1 MDFLE
6 LKKWSTL
13 GLLAGLG
20 ACGAGD
26 TVTEV
31 VSVPIK
37 SDTYVVSGSEKA
49 RGGEQTLVVSD
60 ASQKSNALIP
70 LPSSDGEVSED
81 SFIQAVVDA
90 IFEGIFGD
98 GCDRSQILKPQYL
111 TAVTLVLTPT
121 ESAMASLAAQ
131 VSVRPLARGWWQGA
145 TWTRAHPF
153 TSEGRWQTPGG
164 DVLGSVAAI
173 AGTAQSSGSL
183 PTIEFDVKSLVTES
197 ASVFEWG
204 QITALNGLRVE
215 ASGGA
220 ELSFHS
226 AQSDWGEGY
235 RPHLDFTYTGPCIP
249 QNSSN

>member
-1 MDFLE
+1 MSRLS
-6 LKKWSTL
+6 LVGLL
-13 GLLAGLG
+13 GLA

-49 RGGEQTLVVSD
+49 RGGEKVLVVSD
-60 ASQKSNALIP
+60 AAQKSNALVP

-81 SFIQAVVDA
+81 SFVQAVVDA

-98 GCDRSQILKPQYL
+98 GCDRSQILKPQFL
-111 TAVTLVLTPT
+111 TSVSLVLTPT
-121 ESAMASLAAQ
+121 DSAMTSLAAQ

-153 TSEGRWQTPGG
+153 TSEGRWATPGG
-164 DVLGSVAAI
+164 DVLGSISATSGT
-173 AGTAQSSGSL
+173 AGTSGAV
-183 PTIEFDVKSLVTES
+183 PTIEFDVKSLVSES
-197 ASVFEWG
+197 TSVFEWG
-204 QITALNGLRVE
+204 QITALNGLLVQ

-226 AQSDWGEGY
+226 AQSDWGESY

-249 QNSSN
+249 QNSGN